1 MSQKRAHQGVLIA
14 RSTHLGVR
22 LGLGSGL
29 GLGLGLGLGKLDAR
43 GTHPAGQTGGTY
55 RARPRQVCVRT
66 LRGALGQAAL
76 RLRYSTDA
84 PAHIST
90 GACRSR
96 GGLPARPPPCPRRL
110 VVVPSAPVLTGESV
124 TSAASTAI
132 NVSSLGRTP
141 GEPVGA
147 PDRRSGVLSAAFG
160 GRCCL
165 LLLRP
170 WITLAHVLVQL
181 SVAAHKAERL
191 EDLLVATDV
200 LEPLE
205 LILGERTRHRPWN
218 ATSERANATSA
229 RTYTRLGGKSGRKA
243 PCKIRGRV

>member
-1 MSQKRAHQGVLIA
+1 MSQKRAHQGVLVA

-29 GLGLGLGLGKLDAR
+29 GLGLGLGKLDAR
-43 GTHPAGQTGGTY
+43 GTHLRRGTN
-55 RARPRQVCVRT
+55 RARPRPVCVRT

-110 VVVPSAPVLTGESV
+110 VVVPSAPVLTGESI
-124 TSAASTAI
+124 TSAFSTAI

-147 PDRRSGVLSAAFG
+147 PDRRSGVLGAAFG
-160 GRCCL
+160 SRCCL

-205 LILGERTRHRPWN
+205 LILGERSRHRPWR
-218 ATSERANATSA
+218 ELPRARELT
-229 RTYTRLGGKSGRKA
+229 LGVGGKSGR
-243 PCKIRGRV
+243 IVRV